1 MILRQLKFNRAEPY
15 PRSSLLSP
23 TLQCLPLA
31 LSPPLDSRRPPPT
44 KLGRSSSRLSRG
56 AAVSAT
62 QASSLVLIRLFPGS
76 FLPSAKEAQP
86 CHSLFYPLS
95 KGTPVNLAPH
105 LEQPHSTSKVIL
117 SPHVSRAS
125 RVIPLVCTQL
135 FCRTTGGQA
144 MMHDESYSLFLLHFL
159 GAILYL

>member
-1 MILRQLKFNRAEPY
+1 MQNPIPEALF
-15 PRSSLLSP
+15 SP

-44 KLGRSSSRLSRG
+44 KLGRSSRLSRG

-62 QASSLVLIRLFPGS
+62 KASSLVLIRLFPGS
-76 FLPSAKEAQP
+76 FPPSAKEAQP

-95 KGTPVNLAPH
+95 KGTPVNLALH
-105 LEQPHSTSKVIL
+105 LEQLHSTSTSHPVATCVPRLTCHSSCVYTTIL
-117 SPHVSRAS
+117 SND
-125 RVIPLVCTQL
+125 
-135 FCRTTGGQA
+135 GGQA